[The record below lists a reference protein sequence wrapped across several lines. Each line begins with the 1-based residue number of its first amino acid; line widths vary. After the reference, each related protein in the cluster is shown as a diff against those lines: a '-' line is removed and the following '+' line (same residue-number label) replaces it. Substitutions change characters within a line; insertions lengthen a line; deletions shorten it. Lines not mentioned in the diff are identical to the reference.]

1 MGSGRLATRPVE
13 VDAESTPWKRV
24 APDDAS
30 RVVGIAGI
38 PIAAVTYQ
46 EAISAFL
53 AAPADRARLRVHF
66 CTAHTIIEAQ
76 DRPDLRDALQGGGM
90 VVPDGVPLVWVGRAR
105 GYRIERVCGLD
116 VLPDIAN
123 LGRAQ
128 GARHFFYGG
137 GDGVAQRLAAQLST
151 QYPGLIVAGCE
162 TPPFRPLT
170 AEENAAMV
178 ARLNAADADFIWVGL
193 GTPKQDLWL
202 ADNRAAL
209 NAPAIMAVGAAFDIV
224 SGVLPRSPRVMQR
237 FGLEWLFR
245 LYHEPRRLARRYTVV
260 NVRFVGLA
268 LRDLIRRRR
277 LPS

>member
-1 MGSGRLATRPVE
+1 
-13 VDAESTPWKRV
+13 V
-24 APDDAS
+24 APDGEQ
-30 RVVGIAGI
+30 RVVDIARI
-38 PIAAVTYQ
+38 PIAAVTYD
-46 EAISAFL
+46 EAISTFV
-53 AAPADRARLRVHF
+53 AARADGARLHVHF
-66 CTAHTIIEAQ
+66 CTAHTLVEAQ
-76 DRPDLRDALQGGGM
+76 DRRDLRDALQSGGM
-90 VVPDGVPLVWVGRAR
+90 NVPDGVPLVWVGRAR

-116 VLPDIAN
+116 VLPDVADF
-123 LGRAQ
+123 GRAT

-137 GDGVAQRLAAQLST
+137 GEGVAERLARQLST
-151 QYPGLIVAGCE
+151 RYPGLIVAGCE

-170 AEENAAMV
+170 ADESAAMV

-260 NVRFVGLA
+260 NARFVGLA
-268 LRDLIRRRR
+268 LSDLIRRRR
-277 LPS
+277 LRS